1 VGEEGHS
8 IARGIHV
15 GIVLKIFAIFNKF
28 LATTISDP

>member
-1 VGEEGHS
+1 MGEEGHS

-28 LATTISDP
+28 LAITIPNP